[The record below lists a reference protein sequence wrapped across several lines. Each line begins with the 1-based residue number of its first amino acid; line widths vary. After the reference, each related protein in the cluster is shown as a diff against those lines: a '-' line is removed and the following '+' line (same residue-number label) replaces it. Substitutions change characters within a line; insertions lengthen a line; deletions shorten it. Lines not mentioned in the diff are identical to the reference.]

1 MAGTQTQ
8 SEQMKVIVQ
17 QLNKDPFN
25 KNYNLIS
32 FDALEPLQLL
42 QVLNDVLAVVDPKQ
56 HLDLREETPDQTAV
70 RVFQLLRVLKYKP
83 PDSVNLNQF
92 RVGLVQGEKPI
103 IYPILEWLLPR
114 VPDLQKRAYLAK
126 YLLKIDVPA
135 DIMQDEEV
143 NGIYLQYEDLMEQFK
158 ELHKQSSQLQNSG
171 FNTTEI
177 RKDITNMEEEKEQLI
192 KRIERLRR
200 KVESH
205 PNSQVMMN
213 VARNLRVERDREKRV
228 STQKQEQM
236 TNIQHLDQR
245 IKRMENQLR
254 DMRQASVG
262 ATADS
267 MIERLEEETRANGY
281 IVKDQLPKD
290 VASRR
295 NMIQDL
301 QKVVAVPAMGQ
312 SDLDQLNNQI
322 TTLNSEVNQL
332 IEQRMRSGDPTE
344 DKLSLFRQQAG
355 IIAHKKEAAAA
366 GLREMREDLNRTN
379 QELEQK
385 REVVSSVEGA
395 EILKGED
402 FKRYVNK
409 LRSKSTIYK
418 KKRSELA
425 ELRAESGVLTRSED
439 ILNQRNHLINQKLGI
454 VEEKAGVTGYRETQE
469 NLEKVSATKSELDEV
484 KGRTLEDMSEMVR
497 RMHAEIAE
505 RRNVLAPVLRE
516 IRPLR
521 EKVQELTPDHEG
533 KRQAYERTS
542 AGLES
547 NMSKLEQ
554 EVRGLSEECRAEES
568 RFHYLHCMR
577 GVLTKQQDG
586 INSEMKTYVS
596 GDALEKKKTMRETYS
611 RKIQEQENLGRNLRE
626 RQKTVRE
633 NHDPNQ
639 KQMKMWRDL
648 ERLMLCKVGCLEQI
662 AAIGANL
669 TGGRAAG
676 GVGYGEAPPAH
687 LEEDRLVL

>member
-1 MAGTQTQ
+1 
-8 SEQMKVIVQ
+8 MKVIVQ
-17 QLNKDPFN
+17 QLNKEPFN
-25 KNYNLIS
+25 KAYNLIT

-42 QVLNDVLAVVDPKQ
+42 QVLNDVLAIVDPKQ
-56 HLDLREETPDQTAV
+56 SIDLREETPDQSAV
-70 RVFQLLRVLKYKP
+70 RIFQLLRVLKYKP
-83 PDSVNLNQF
+83 PDSINLNQF

-103 IYPILEWLLPR
+103 IYPILEYLLPR
-114 VPDLQKRAYLAK
+114 VPELQKRAYLAK
-126 YLLKIDVPA
+126 YLLKIEVPA

-143 NGIYLQYEDLMEQFK
+143 NNIYMQYEDLMEQFK

-177 RKDITNMEEEKEQLI
+177 RKDITNMEDEKEQLI

-213 VARNLRVERDREKRV
+213 VAKNLRVERDREKKI
-228 STQKQEQM
+228 SQQKQEQM

-245 IKRMENQLR
+245 IKRMDNQLR

-262 ATADS
+262 ATPDT
-267 MIERLEEETRANGY
+267 MIDRLEEETRANSY
-281 IVKDQLPKD
+281 IVKEQLPKD

-295 NMIQDL
+295 KMIQDL
-301 QKVVAVPAMGQ
+301 QKVVAIPAMGQ
-312 SDLDQLNNQI
+312 SDLDELNSQI
-322 TTLNSEVNQL
+322 TAMNTEVNQL
-332 IEQRMRSGDPTE
+332 VEQRMRSGDPTD

-355 IIAHKKEAAAA
+355 IIAHKKEAAGAA
-366 GLREMREDLNRTN
+366 LREMREDVSKTN

-385 REVVSSVEGA
+385 REIVNSVEGA
-395 EILKGED
+395 EVLKGED

-425 ELRAESGVLTRSED
+425 ELRAESGVLMRTDD
-439 ILNQRNHLINQKLGI
+439 ILNQRNHLINKQLGI
-454 VEEKAGVTGYRETQE
+454 VEQKAGVAGYRETQE
-469 NLEKVSATKSELDEV
+469 TLEKVSATKSDLDDV

-497 RMHAEIAE
+497 RLHSDIAE
-505 RRNVLAPVLRE
+505 RRNVLAPILRE

-521 EKVQELTPDHEG
+521 EKLQELTPDYDS
-533 KRQAYERTS
+533 KKQLYERTS

-554 EVRGLSEECRAEES
+554 EVRGFSEECRAEEC
-568 RFHYLHCMR
+568 RYHYLNCMM
-577 GVLTKQQDG
+577 GLLECQQDR
-586 INSEMKTYVS
+586 ITEEMKCYVS
-596 GDALEKKKTMRETYS
+596 HEVGEKKRTMREVYT
-611 RKIQEQENLGRNLRE
+611 RKIQEQENQGRNLRE
-626 RQKTVRE
+626 RQKSVRE
-633 NHDPNQ
+633 NHEPNI

-648 ERLMLCKVGCLEQI
+648 ERLLQCKVNCIDQI
-662 AAIGANL
+662 ASLGSGL
-669 TGGRAAG
+669 TGVRAMQI
-676 GVGYGEAPPAH
+676 GVGGYGEAPPAH